1 MASPT
6 IDDLLESIALLPED
20 WHAAGSVTMPVL
32 RGLARLASARRIDH
46 SIETGSGKTT
56 LLLSHLSADH
66 TVFAIDEYDGVDT
79 RSIGNVRATPL
90 LESSRVR
97 FVEGPTQLTL
107 PRHEFPHTLQL
118 ALIDGP
124 HGYPFPDLEYY
135 YVYPHLAED
144 ALLVVDDI
152 HIPTVRNLFDFLRED
167 EMFQL
172 LQVIENTAFFRRTPS
187 PSSARPWTAGGSRLQ
202 QEALSDRLPRR
213 RAAGSSAIVAE
224 AVGPSPAA
232 AALAPAAWKL
242 TTPSGGAAR
251 PAGSCPRRRGLLG
264 SAPVSESARE
274 TKCQRRKRSGRSSW
288 PARTCARPWPQSRS
302 S

>member
-1 MASPT
+1 MASPA

-46 SIETGSGKTT
+46 SMETGSGKTT

-66 TVFAIDEYDGVDT
+66 TVFAIDEYDGVET
-79 RSIGNVRATPL
+79 RSIGNVRASPL

-135 YVYPHLAED
+135 
-144 ALLVVDDI
+144 
-152 HIPTVRNLFDFLRED
+152 
-167 EMFQL
+167 
-172 LQVIENTAFFRRTPS
+172 
-187 PSSARPWTAGGSRLQ
+187 
-202 QEALSDRLPRR
+202 
-213 RAAGSSAIVAE
+213 
-224 AVGPSPAA
+224 
-232 AALAPAAWKL
+232 
-242 TTPSGGAAR
+242 
-251 PAGSCPRRRGLLG
+251 
-264 SAPVSESARE
+264 
-274 TKCQRRKRSGRSSW
+274 
-288 PARTCARPWPQSRS
+288 
-302 S
+302 